1 MANMEFALIAA
12 VFLVFIVI
20 FAVGGW
26 FLAPI
31 IAQHFKGAAGGWS
44 RLSEVYA
51 TTRQLPKRLLRRQT
65 MVVGQIL
72 YRNCVTVGFDD
83 IGLYLAPGF
92 PISIFG
98 KRALFFPWSEFVR
111 LEEGRLFWSKAAVLS
126 LGEPVVG
133 TITMPMELFNSAIR
147 PAIGK
152 AATNLLGDTL

>member
-12 VFLVFIVI
+12 VFLVVIVI
-20 FAVGGW
+20 FAVGAW

-51 TTRQLPKRLLRRQT
+51 TTRQLPTRLLRRQT
-65 MVVGQIL
+65 IVLGQIL

-92 PISIFG
+92 PISIFE
-98 KRALFFPWSEFVR
+98 KRALFFPWSEFMRV
-111 LEEGRLFWSKAAVLS
+111 EEGRLFWSKAAVLT

-133 TITMPMELFNSAIR
+133 TITLPVELFNQAIR

-152 AATNLLGDTL
+152 AATNLQGDTL

>member
-1 MANMEFALIAA
+1 MNTEFVLILG
-12 VFLVFIVI
+12 VFLGVFVI
-20 FAVGGW
+20 FVIGGR

-51 TTRQLPKRLLRRQT
+51 TTRHLPTQLLRRQT
-65 MVVGQIL
+65 VVVGQVV
-72 YRNCVTVGFDD
+72 YRNCINVGFDD

-92 PISIFG
+92 PVSIFG
-98 KRALFFPWSEFVR
+98 KRPLFFPWTKFTRV
-111 LEEGRLFWSKAAVLS
+111 EEGRLFWRKAAVLS

-133 TITMPMELFNSAIR
+133 TITMPMELFNSAVR

-152 AATNLLGDTL
+152 AAMNLPGDTL